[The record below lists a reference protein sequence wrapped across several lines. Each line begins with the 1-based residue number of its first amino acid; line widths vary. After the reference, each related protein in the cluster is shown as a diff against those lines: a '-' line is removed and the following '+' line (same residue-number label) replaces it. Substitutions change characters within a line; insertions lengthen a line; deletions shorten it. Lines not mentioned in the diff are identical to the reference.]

1 MAGDEHG
8 LASIR
13 AIFASLPKG
22 ETGTARLQVC
32 FFSATLHS
40 PEITKLSSMICTNP
54 IWVDLKGPD
63 SIPDTVYHVIYKI
76 KPENFK
82 NCFDKS
88 KHYITDGVHQKDRVS
103 ADSHSKESLSEAV
116 KRAKLDALVNIITT
130 LKIEQAIIFCRTN
143 LDCDNLEKYLIQIGG
158 GKGVKI
164 GDVKGIENP
173 FSCCVVAGWRSNEE
187 RRKNLDAFRNG
198 EIRLLICT
206 DVAARGIDVQ
216 VFIII
221 ILFYFTLFYIFF
233 SILLM

>member
-1 MAGDEHG
+1 MAGDSNG

-13 AIFASLPKG
+13 AIFAALPKG

-40 PEITKLSSMICTNP
+40 PEISKLSSMICTNP

-63 SIPDTVYHVIYKI
+63 AIPDTVYHVLYKV
-76 KPENFK
+76 NSNSFK

-88 KHYITDGVHQKDRVS
+88 KNYITDGVHQRDKVGIDN
-103 ADSHSKESLSEAV
+103 HSKESISEAV
-116 KRAKLDALVNIITT
+116 KRSKLDALVNIITT

-158 GKGVKI
+158 GKSVRI
-164 GDVKGIENP
+164 GDVKGVENP

-206 DVAARGIDVQ
+206 DVAARGIDIQ
-216 VFIII
+216 VYI
-221 ILFYFTLFYIFF
+221 FYYYYCYIFF
-233 SILLM
+233 YRDYHMLLT